1 MKLTTCRKEMLMSN
15 AFYHERYCL
24 TKRQEEVIA
33 PLLPEP
39 KTTGRPG
46 LNPLKVFNAIL
57 WILSSGAPWRDLPP
71 HYGKWNSIYHK
82 FRQWCAQNLFED
94 ILKALVADTDKYLL
108 VEIDS
113 TFCKVHQH
121 AAGARKIL
129 GNQAI
134 GVSRGGKNT
143 KIHALVTENFQLIGL
158 LLTGGHI
165 HDSQCAIELLS
176 KVNLES
182 KTVLGDKAF
191 SATHIRDFIHS
202 QKAEICIPDK
212 VNSLIKHDFDRELYK
227 ARNVVERF
235 FLRIKNHRHIATRYD
250 KLLLCFENFV
260 LLSAIL
266 IQI

>member
-1 MKLTTCRKEMLMSN
+1 MSDS
-15 AFYHERYCL
+15 FYHERYCL
-24 TKRQEEVIA
+24 TKRQEEIIA
-33 PLLPEP
+33 PLLPAP
-39 KTTGRPG
+39 KMTGRPG
-46 LNPLKVFNAIL
+46 LNSLKVFNAIL

-71 HYGKWNSIYHK
+71 HYGNWNSIYHK
-82 FRQWCAQNLFED
+82 FRLWCAQNLFEN
-94 ILKALVADTDKYLL
+94 ILKVLVANTDKYLL
-108 VEIDS
+108 VQIDS

-158 LLTGGHI
+158 LLSGGQI
-165 HDSQCAIELLS
+165 HDSECAIELLR
-176 KVNLES
+176 KVKLDG

-191 SATHIRDFIHS
+191 CSAHIRDFIQA
-202 QKAEICIPDK
+202 QKAQVCIPDK
-212 VNSLIKHDFDRELYK
+212 VNSVIRHHFDRELYK
-227 ARNVVERF
+227 ARNIVERF

-250 KLLLCFENFV
+250 KLFLCFENFV

>member
-1 MKLTTCRKEMLMSN
+1 MRLTTYRKEMLMSN
-15 AFYHERYCL
+15 TFYHERYSL
-24 TKRQEEVIA
+24 TKRQEEIIM
-33 PLLPEP
+33 PLLPKP
-39 KTTGRPG
+39 NVKGRPG
-46 LNPLKVFNAIL
+46 LNPLIVFNAIL

-71 HYGKWNSIYHK
+71 HFGNWNSIYHK
-82 FRQWCAQNLFED
+82 FRKWCAQKVFED

-108 VEIDS
+108 VQIDS

-134 GVSRGGKNT
+134 GISRGGKNT

-158 LLTGGHI
+158 ILSGGDI
-165 HDSQCAIELLS
+165 HDSECAVELLR
-176 KVNLES
+176 KVNLDG

-191 SATHIRDFIHS
+191 CSARIRDFIHS
-202 QKAEICIPDK
+202 QKAQVCIPDK

-227 ARNVVERF
+227 ARNIVERF

-250 KLLLCFENFV
+250 KLLICFENFV
-260 LLSAIL
+260 LLAALL
-266 IQI
+266 IQL